1 MNTSGS
7 ILPNIESSGLPSLP
21 ASSSGEIVARAR
33 KASGSVFSSTWF
45 KVTVI
50 VLLLAILGFNIFSK
64 LGNVTDSVQKAL
76 SPYVKPLASAVA
88 NTVGDTARQTIAVS
102 AKGASAAINKTAD
115 VATSGI
121 KQVQTA
127 IDDRAVSD
135 VTSSKPSMPIVTKP
149 VERQSRHATPETNRP
164 VRGRPVVSP
173 DSSSSTV
180 QGRSGYCYVGMYG
193 GVRSCAEVNS
203 STECMSGDIFPTMD
217 VCINPNLR
225 A

>member
-1 MNTSGS
+1 M
-7 ILPNIESSGLPSLP
+7 
-21 ASSSGEIVARAR
+21 
-33 KASGSVFSSTWF
+33 
-45 KVTVI
+45 
-50 VLLLAILGFNIFSK
+50 LLAILGFNIFSK

-102 AKGASAAINKTAD
+102 IRYFCRDSKIAD

-127 IDDRAVSD
+127 IDDRTVSD
-135 VTSSKPSMPIVTKP
+135 VTSSKPSMPIINNCGATVT
-149 VERQSRHATPETNRP
+149 SRNNRYESGRAT
-164 VRGRPVVSP
+164 GSLL